1 MKADGSNGSRKLDW
15 AERWVRD
22 GLELSKPPAFF
33 ESLQVDMTEACA
45 LIERAREQ
53 GVRLTYAA
61 ILVRAAALSLAA
73 NPDLHVVVCGSR
85 MYSPQRVDVAVSIAS
100 DGFLSPVMVL
110 ESANTKT
117 LPALAAELADR
128 VDEVRAADAK
138 LMSGLRR
145 WGWVLPF
152 AILRK
157 AVLRLMHRSLEFQR
171 KGAGTFQVSIVP
183 GVDQFVTPVFG
194 GSAVLT
200 AGRVT
205 ERVVAVRGAP
215 VVRTTVYMACSADHR
230 VWNGSAADRFLRS
243 VRDLLEGPEF
253 AKEALDSIRTGA
265 QAATFAEQTQKLTA
279 G

>member
-1 MKADGSNGSRKLDW
+1 MKADGSNRSRKLDW

-33 ESLQVDMTEACA
+33 ESLQVDMMEACA

-61 ILVRAAALSLAA
+61 ILVRAAALALAA
-73 NPDLHVVVCGSR
+73 NPDLHVLVCGSR
-85 MYSPQRVDVAVSIAS
+85 LYSPWRVDVAVSIAPNGS
-100 DGFLSPVMVL
+100 LSPVMVL
-110 ESANTKT
+110 EGANTKT
-117 LPALAAELADR
+117 LPALAAELSER
-128 VDEVRAADAK
+128 VEEVRAADAK

-200 AGRVT
+200 AGRVA
-205 ERVVAVRGAP
+205 ERVVAVSGAP
-215 VVRTTVYMACSADHR
+215 VVRTTVYLACSADHR
-230 VWNGSAADRFLRS
+230 VWNGSAAERFLRS
-243 VRDLLEGPEF
+243 VRDILEGPELGR
-253 AKEALDSIRTGA
+253 EALDSIRTGA
-265 QAATFAEQTQKLTA
+265 QAATFKEHTQKLTA